1 MLIYYMHT
9 KALWRSV
16 VFKGIKRIL
25 GPKFLRTTDLA
36 EKQALHR
43 QLQYIMSSV
52 VELNSGFSENIVRE
66 VAPGLRES

>member
-1 MLIYYMHT
+1 MHT
-9 KALWRSV
+9 KALWSSV

-25 GPKFLRTTDLA
+25 GPKCLRTTDLV

-52 VELNSGFSENIVRE
+52 VALNSGCSENTVRE
-66 VAPGLRES
+66 VPPGLRES